1 MCGIF
6 GYISKKGGL
15 PAHEEL
21 VKATDKMLSRGPDHG
36 GYWNNDEVFLGMRR
50 LSIIDLHSGN
60 QPLFFQGED
69 LVLVFNGEIYNYKE
83 VKEELTSLGQRFKT
97 TSDTEVILLGYV
109 QWGKA
114 VLDKLN
120 GMFAF
125 AIYDSCEKELFIA
138 RDRLGEK
145 PLFLYEDD
153 NKLIFASETKA
164 ILACKEVDKTLDPAM
179 INYFFTFG
187 YSKPQKSIFKKIRKL
202 KPGASFTFKNG
213 QVKEDQYW
221 SLSDFKLLIESES
234 SIENNVERLLEE
246 AVELRMIADVPV
258 GAFLSGGIDSSL
270 LVAMMR
276 KHHDDVQTF
285 TVGFYASKGFDETQ
299 DAKAVAKHLGV
310 KNTCFTLGE
319 DELIRV
325 LPDLAGYYDEPFAD
339 AAAFPLYCLSE
350 LTKTSAKVILSGD
363 GGDELFAGYG
373 RYKKVSQYAKL
384 AKLSS
389 IIPNAMTPLFNVVA
403 NVSGKKHLAGIGKFD
418 IYNFYQKSF
427 ELITLRER
435 RNLLMDSSIGDSL
448 LSDDY
453 RNHGKQY
460 FECYGKDAI
469 NHLQVMDISTRL
481 VESFLQKTDRAMM
494 AQSIEGRLPFL
505 DYRLVEY
512 AMKIPG
518 THKLKGG
525 ESKYILKKILEKY
538 LPSNMVYRPKHGFN
552 VPLEEWIVTNFSAYL
567 EEILLDS
574 ECLNRQLFKN
584 KTIIKMINE
593 TKEGSIT
600 HARKL
605 WLLLNFELWCRNNL
619 EQ

>member
-6 GYISKKGGL
+6 GYITKKDNL
-15 PAHEEL
+15 PAREEL

-83 VKEELTSLGQRFKT
+83 VKEELIGLGQRFKT

-125 AIYDSCEKELFIA
+125 AIYDSREKELFIA

-187 YSKPQKSIFKKIRKL
+187 YSKPQKSIFRKIRKL
-202 KPGASFTFKNG
+202 NPGANFTIKNS

-221 SLSDFKLLIESES
+221 SLSDFQLLTDSEI

-246 AVELRMIADVPV
+246 AVEMRMVADVPV

-285 TVGFYASKGFDETQ
+285 TIGFNASKDYDETQ

-310 KNTCFTLGE
+310 KNTCFNLGE

-373 RYKKVSQYAKL
+373 RYKKATQYAKL

-389 IIPNAMTPLFNVVA
+389 FVPNAMSPLFDFA
-403 NVSGKKHLAGIGKFD
+403 SKASGNKHLAGVGKFD
-418 IYNFYQKSF
+418 VYDFYQKSF
-427 ELITLRER
+427 ELMTLAER
-435 RNLLMDSSIGDSL
+435 QNLLMDSLIGDSL
-448 LSDDY
+448 MSDDY
-453 RNHGKQY
+453 RNHGAQY
-460 FECYGKDAI
+460 FENSGKDAI

-518 THKLKGG
+518 THKLRGG
-525 ESKYILKKILEKY
+525 ESKYILKKILEKHI
-538 LPSNMVYRPKHGFN
+538 PSDMVYRPKHGFN
-552 VPLEEWIVTNFSAYL
+552 VPLEEWVASNFTTYL
-567 EEILLDS
+567 EDVLFDS
-574 ECLNRQLFKN
+574 QCINRQIFN
-584 KTIIKMINE
+584 KEIIGKMVKE
-593 TKEGSIT
+593 TKQGSVK

-619 EQ
+619 